1 MKSGEDSLNQ
11 HLANKVAAQPHI
23 KIADVQDKNMV
34 LQNVWGI
41 WLQEPSGDKD
51 FYSVYI
57 RYASGDEAVYS
68 LPRELAPDFVEQQL

>member
-1 MKSGEDSLNQ
+1 
-11 HLANKVAAQPHI
+11 
-23 KIADVQDKNMV
+23 MV

-41 WLQEPSGDKD
+41 WLQEPGGDKD